1 MRTVAFN
8 KSIISSAV
16 SAALFMSVYSANV
29 YAQDGE
35 QVEKEAIETIE
46 VTATRRAQNIQDVP
60 FNISAVGQS
69 QINAAGWVDTSD
81 LLREMPGISVPDGG
95 GRAAA
100 NNNAITIRG
109 LNLSLS
115 GTDAVFLTDPT
126 VSTYVNDTPAFGN
139 FILKDIERVEI
150 LRGPQGTLYGSGS
163 LGGTVR
169 YIMNRPEVSG
179 FYGKVDGTFGQ
190 TDGSDGNN
198 QSANIKLNIPLNDNF
213 AVRLNAGKISNDGV
227 IDYVNAYQVDGAGAP
242 LANGGDFIFGG
253 PVIQPIKDA
262 DTVDIDYQ
270 RVSVLFEPSE
280 DFNALLTY
288 MNQSGDFGARR
299 AISTGIN
306 KLTGNDYADDEL
318 GAALLEPAFSD
329 NEVVSLEV
337 EYNLGF
343 ATLSSSS
350 SLSDREYS
358 QVADN
363 TGFQIT
369 NGIAYWYGYG
379 NMPRLAFAALR
390 DNTSE
395 AFTQEL
401 RLVSNANDSNID
413 WVAGLYYQQKDT
425 TARQSTEVRGF
436 TDWRIDAGLDPAL
449 AGVYLGNFYDLTNN
463 PAESFLWTY
472 ANDFEDKAAFGEI
485 TYHFSDKLQASV
497 GFRYF
502 ENVSKVVSQTGF
514 PIFGIPGQLVNDTQ
528 NDSDILFKGN
538 ISYKVNDDMM
548 LYGTISEG
556 YRRGGSNAAPVRTEE
571 SEAGQAEQDPNDP
584 QWASFDVDT
593 VVNYEIGV
601 KGTLK
606 ALRYTANLFYVDWS
620 NPQLNTSTPSG
631 FYFAVA
637 NGESA
642 QTVGLETEFTW
653 SLTADTSLTG
663 GYTYVDAE
671 LTADFFTH
679 DADYTTTGASRL
691 QALDGDTLPGTAKN
705 TLNLALTNNYD
716 LTSGLY
722 LASRISYFY
731 QSSSQN
737 SILTEFEGDRF
748 AETLPSFSLLNASFT
763 VVADTWTAG
772 LAIKNITNEK
782 GTTGTFTEE
791 YMGGDGSFYNF
802 SGTGQKD
809 FITTPRTVTL
819 YGSYFF

>member
-1 MRTVAFN
+1 MRTVTFN
-8 KSIISSAV
+8 KSIISGAV
-16 SAALFMSVYSANV
+16 SAALFMSVSSATV
-29 YAQDGE
+29 YAQENE
-35 QVEKEAIETIE
+35 QAKKSDIELIE
-46 VTATRRAQNIQDVP
+46 VTANRRTQSIQDVP
-60 FNISAVGQS
+60 FNISAVGQKE
-69 QINAAGWVDTSD
+69 IDAAGWVDTSD
-81 LLREMPGISVPDGG
+81 LLRDMPGVSVPDGG

-139 FILKDIERVEI
+139 FILKDIARVEV

-169 YIMNRPEVSG
+169 YILNRPDVSG
-179 FYGKVDGTFGQ
+179 FYGKVDGTYGQ

-198 QSANIKLNIPLNDNF
+198 QSANIKFNIPLSDSF
-213 AVRLNAGKISNDGV
+213 AIRLNAGTISNDGV
-227 IDYVNAYQVDGAGAP
+227 IDYVNAYQVDNKGVPVAAGDDYI
-242 LANGGDFIFGG
+242 LGG
-253 PVIQPIKDA
+253 PVTQPIKDA

-270 RVSVLFEPSE
+270 RVSVLFEPND

-299 AISTGIN
+299 AISTGVN
-306 KLTGNDYADDEL
+306 DLTGENYADDEL
-318 GAALLEPAFSD
+318 GAALLEPASSD
-329 NEVVSLEV
+329 NEVISLEI

-395 AFTQEL
+395 AFTQEI
-401 RLVSNANDSNID
+401 RLVSNTSDSKID
-413 WVAGLYYQQKDT
+413 WVAGLYYQQRDT
-425 TARQSTEVRGF
+425 TARQSTEVVGF
-436 TDWRIDAGLDPAL
+436 TDWRIAAELDPRLAL
-449 AGVYLGNFYDLTNN
+449 AYLGNFYDLSNN

-472 ANDFEDKAAFGEI
+472 ENDFEDKAAFGEI
-485 TYHFSDKLQASV
+485 TYHISEKLQASV

-502 ENVSKVVSQTGF
+502 TNVSKVESQTGF

-528 NDSDILFKGN
+528 KDSDILFKGN
-538 ISYKVNDDMM
+538 ISYKVNDDTM

-556 YRRGGSNAAPVRTEE
+556 YRRGGSNAAPVRSEE
-571 SEAGQAEQDPNDP
+571 TQAGQDEQDPNDP

-601 KGTLK
+601 KGTLDDF
-606 ALRYTANLFYVDWS
+606 RYTANLFYVDWS

-642 QTVGLETEFTW
+642 KTIGVETEFTW
-653 SLTADTSLTG
+653 SITEDTVLSG
-663 GYTYVDAE
+663 GYTHVNAE

-679 DADYTTTGASRL
+679 DADFTTQGATRL

-705 TLNLALTNNYD
+705 TLNLALTNFQD
-716 LTSGLY
+716 LTDGLY
-722 LASRISYFY
+722 LESRLSYYY
-731 QSSSQN
+731 QSASEN

-748 AETLPSFSLLNASFT
+748 AETLPSFTLLNASFT
-763 VVADTWTAG
+763 VVADMWTVG
-772 LAIKNITNEK
+772 LAVKNITNEK

-802 SGTGQKD
+802 FGTGQKD
-809 FITTPRTVTL
+809 FITTPRTITV

>member
-1 MRTVAFN
+1 MKAATFN
-8 KSIISSAV
+8 KSIISGAV
-16 SAALFMSVYSANV
+16 STAIFMSVSSASV
-29 YAQDGE
+29 HAQE
-35 QVEKEAIETIE
+35 VEPAVKKGMEIIE
-46 VTATRRAQNIQDVP
+46 VTANRRAQNIQEVP
-60 FNISAVGQS
+60 FNISAVGQEE
-69 QINAAGWVDTSD
+69 IDAAGWVDTAD

-169 YIMNRPEVSG
+169 YIMNRPDVSR
-179 FYGKVDGTFGQ
+179 FYGKIDGTYGQ

-198 QSANIKLNIPLNDNF
+198 QSANIMLNMPLNDDF
-213 AVRLNAGKISNDGV
+213 AIRFNVGTISNDGV
-227 IDYVNAYQVDGAGAP
+227 IDYVNAYQVDDGGSP
-242 LANGGDFIFGG
+242 VSQGGDFVLGG
-253 PVIQPIKDA
+253 PIIQSITDA
-262 DTVDIDYQ
+262 DTVEIDYQ
-270 RVSVLFEPSE
+270 RVSVLFEPSD
-280 DFNALLTY
+280 DFNALFTY

-299 AISTGIN
+299 AVSTGIN
-306 KLTGNDYADDEL
+306 ALNGENYADDEL
-318 GAALLEPAFSD
+318 GAALLEPASSD
-329 NEVVSLEV
+329 NEVLSLEV

-350 SLSDREYS
+350 SFSEREYH

-369 NGIAYWYGYG
+369 NSIAYWYGYG
-379 NMPRLAFAALR
+379 NMPRLAFAAIR

-395 AFTQEL
+395 AFTQEV
-401 RLVSNANDSNID
+401 RLVSNSDDSNID

-436 TDWRIDAGLDPAL
+436 TDWRIAAGLDPRL
-449 AGVYLGNFYDLTNN
+449 ASAYLGDFYDLSNN

-472 ANDFEDKAAFGEI
+472 ANDFEDTAAFGEI
-485 TYHFSDKLQASV
+485 TYHVSDKLQASV

-502 ENVSKVVSQTGF
+502 ENESDVVSQTGF
-514 PIFGIPGQLVNDTQ
+514 PIFGIQRQLVEDKQ
-528 NDSDILFKGN
+528 KDSDILFKGN
-538 ISYKVNDDMM
+538 ISYKLSNNMM
-548 LYGTISEG
+548 IYGTISEG

-571 SEAGQAEQDPNDP
+571 SDVGQAQQDPNDP
-584 QWASFDVDT
+584 EWASFAVDT
-593 VVNYEIGV
+593 VINYEFGV
-601 KGTLK
+601 KGSTDS
-606 ALRYTANLFYVDWS
+606 LRYTANLFYVDWS

-642 QTVGLETEFTW
+642 KSVGLETEFTW
-653 SLTADTSLTG
+653 SLTETTTLSG
-663 GYTYVDAE
+663 GYTYVDAA

-679 DADYTTTGASRL
+679 DADFTTNGASRL

-705 TLNLALTNNYD
+705 TLNLALTNYQT
-716 LTSGLY
+716 LTSDLY
-722 LASRISYFY
+722 LDSRVSYYY
-731 QSSSQN
+731 QSSSEN
-737 SILTEFEGDRF
+737 SILSVFEGDRF
-748 AETLPSFSLLNASFT
+748 AQTLPSFSMLNASFT
-763 VVADTWTAG
+763 VVADSWTIG
-772 LAIKNITNEK
+772 VAIKNITNEK

-809 FITTPRTVTL
+809 FISTPRTVTV

>member
-1 MRTVAFN
+1 M
-8 KSIISSAV
+8 
-16 SAALFMSVYSANV
+16 SAALFMSVSSASV
-29 YAQDGE
+29 FAQETE
-35 QVEKEAIETIE
+35 QAEKGVMEVIE
-46 VTATRRAQNIQDVP
+46 VTANRRTQNIQDVP
-60 FNISAVGQS
+60 FNISAVS
-69 QINAAGWVDTSD
+69 QQAINAAGWVDTAD
-81 LLREMPGISVPDGG
+81 LLREIPGISVPDGG
-95 GRAAA
+95 ERAAA

-126 VSTYVNDTPAFGN
+126 VSSYVNDTPAFGN
-139 FILKDIERVEI
+139 FILKDIDRVEI

-169 YIMNRPEVSG
+169 YIMNRPDVSG
-179 FYGKVDGTFGQ
+179 FYGKIDGTYGQ

-198 QSANIKLNIPLNDNF
+198 QSANIMLNIPLNDNF
-213 AVRLNAGKISNDGV
+213 AIRLNTGKISNDGV
-227 IDYVNAYQVDGAGAP
+227 IDYVNAYQTDSGGVPTA
-242 LANGGDFIFGG
+242 LGGDNVLGG
-253 PVIQPIKDA
+253 PVIQAIADA
-262 DTVDIDYQ
+262 DTVEIDYQ

-280 DFNALLTY
+280 DFNLLLSY

-299 AISTGIN
+299 AVSTGIN
-306 KLTGNDYADDEL
+306 DLTGEQYADDEL
-318 GAALLEPAFSD
+318 GAALLEPASSD
-329 NEVVSLEV
+329 NEVLSLEL

-350 SLSDREYS
+350 SSSDREYH

-401 RLVSNANDSNID
+401 RLVSNPDD
-413 WVAGLYYQQKDT
+413 GKVEWVAGLYYQQKDT
-425 TARQSTEVRGF
+425 TARQSTEVLGF
-436 TDWRIDAGLDPAL
+436 TDWRIAAELDPRFA
-449 AGVYLGNFYDLTNN
+449 AIYLGNFYDLTNN

-472 ANDFEDKAAFGEI
+472 ANDFEDKAAFGEV
-485 TYHFSDKLQASV
+485 TYHLSDKLQTSV

-502 ENVSKVVSQTGF
+502 ENISKVVSQTGF
-514 PIFGIPGQLVNDTQ
+514 PIWGIPGQLVEDTQ
-528 NDSDILFKGN
+528 KDSDILFKAN
-538 ISYKVNDDMM
+538 ISYKVSDDMM

-556 YRRGGSNAAPVRTEE
+556 YRRGGSNAAPVRTQE

-601 KGTLK
+601 KGNTDSV
-606 ALRYTANLFYVDWS
+606 RYTANLFYVDWS

-642 QTVGLETEFTW
+642 KTIGLETEFTW
-653 SLTADTSLTG
+653 SLTEDTTLTG
-663 GYTYVDAE
+663 GYTHIDAQ
-671 LTADFFTH
+671 LTADFYTH
-679 DADYTTTGASRL
+679 DADYTTDGPSRL

-716 LTSGLY
+716 LTGELY

-731 QSSSQN
+731 QSSSEN

-809 FITTPRTVTL
+809 FITSPRTVTL